1 MAKNITKISGSM
13 IDNSVINPTIT
24 HTEGD
29 ASKSMDLF
37 LTAFELGK
45 LQAHMEQQHK
55 ETEIA
60 LIHLVLENVRR
71 NDRPSIVSA
80 IKCLPPAITDAVKQL
95 SLSTLS
101 GILANNLS

>member
-1 MAKNITKISGSM
+1 MANKINIKGNSGE
-13 IDNSVINPTIT
+13 NNTFNATINRTG
-24 HTEGD
+24 GD
-29 ASKSMDLF
+29 ASNSMDLF

-80 IKCLPPAITDAVKQL
+80 IKCLPPAITDTVKQL

-101 GILANNLS
+101 GILANKLS